1 MLWALCEDTIAHWL
15 VTCSP
20 CIHSVYDDDETWENG
35 DDDGDQDDDDQDGGD
50 DDVNCENGD
59 DDDELWLE
67 NT

>member
-35 DDDGDQDDDDQDGGD
+35 DDDDDQDGD
-50 DDVNCENGD
+50 DDGEKCENDGEKY
-59 DDDELWLE
+59 DELWLE
-67 NT
+67 RT